1 MISIANKKRIINIL
15 IAISVL
21 IFAIVIITVLLRND
35 DDMVLYK
42 SELLENIVTLKEV
55 DLLYVIDNN
64 TYVSLKSKTG
74 NANILNY
81 NFNLQKLNV
90 LYKGSD
96 YTINAY
102 ADKGDYIS
110 QRFVKAYDNITGY
123 MDNMTFYTGK
133 DGILEYDYKTG
144 RGKILNN
151 IFVMQGENSIS
162 SKTVAFDVNKNY
174 IFFKDNVTV
183 YYVPEEDKE

>member
-64 TYVSLKSKTG
+64 TYVS
-74 NANILNY
+74 
-81 NFNLQKLNV
+81 
-90 LYKGSD
+90 
-96 YTINAY
+96 
-102 ADKGDYIS
+102 
-110 QRFVKAYDNITGY
+110 
-123 MDNMTFYTGK
+123 
-133 DGILEYDYKTG
+133 
-144 RGKILNN
+144 
-151 IFVMQGENSIS
+151 
-162 SKTVAFDVNKNY
+162 
-174 IFFKDNVTV
+174 
-183 YYVPEEDKE
+183 